1 MIAEEE
7 EELREVSHSKKALI
21 EKRFKEVIFEKK
33 GKTKTKEKI
42 DVNNLDL
49 LAEEEEEE
57 DLLI

>member
-1 MIAEEE
+1 LIAEEE

-33 GKTKTKEKI
+33 GKTKEKI

-49 LAEEEEEE
+49 LAEEEEEG

>member
-33 GKTKTKEKI
+33 GKTKEKI

-49 LAEEEEEE
+49 LAEEEEEG